1 MRRVLGY
8 LTIWCGATALAIS
21 LAWFGVR
28 DVLRA
33 EVDTPY
39 PGVAVAEARTGRPP
53 TPTAAAP
60 PTATPAA
67 TPAAATPVSRPERD
81 RPADR
86 PATRPPSAGPVTSR
100 PAATASARPTP
111 SRGPSRTPA
120 RRRPTASPKPS
131 TPPAE
136 PDPGSSSD
144 VKVVHV
150 KGGQVSFAI
159 ENGECRLLSAT
170 PAAGY
175 EARVSGNVGW
185 IRVDLMKGEHGSS
198 VFCTWHGHAPMTDV
212 YEF

>member
-8 LTIWCGATALAIS
+8 LTIWCGATVLAIS

-33 EVDTPY
+33 EVADTPY

-53 TPTAAAP
+53 TPTVAAAP
-60 PTATPAA
+60 PTVTASP
-67 TPAAATPVSRPERD
+67 ATPVSRPKRD
-81 RPADR
+81 KPADR
-86 PATRPPSAGPVTSR
+86 PATRPPATASATTA

-111 SRGPSRTPA
+111 SRTPTRTPA
-120 RRRPTASPKPS
+120 RKPTRSPKP
-131 TPPAE
+131 TTAPE
-136 PDPGSSSD
+136 RPDPEPASD
-144 VKVVHV
+144 VKVVNV

-159 ENGECRLLSAT
+159 DGGECRLLSAT